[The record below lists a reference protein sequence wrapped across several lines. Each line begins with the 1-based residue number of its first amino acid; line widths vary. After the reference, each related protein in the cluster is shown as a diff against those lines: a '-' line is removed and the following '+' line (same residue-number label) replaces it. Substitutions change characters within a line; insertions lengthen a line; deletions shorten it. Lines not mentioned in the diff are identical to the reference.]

1 MDDEKKIGILR
12 KVPLFRGLNKDEI
25 IDLFKRAKLKIYSQG
40 ETIFSEGEK
49 GLIMYVILKGRVRI
63 CTIIP
68 GVGEET
74 LAFYG
79 PGEIIGEMAL
89 IEASKRSAS
98 VIAEEETETIG
109 FKRDKLI
116 EFMRDYPA
124 AGLNIMWVL
133 VRTLAERLRATNER
147 LKPIFALAK
156 TF

>member
-1 MDDEKKIGILR
+1 MSNEKKIEILR
-12 KVPLFRGLNKDEI
+12 KVPLFRGLNKDELME
-25 IDLFKRAKLKIYSQG
+25 LFKRAKLKIFTKG
-40 ETIFSEGEK
+40 ETIFAEGEK
-49 GLIMYVILKGRVRI
+49 GQIMYVIIKGKVRI

-68 GVGEET
+68 GVGEEA

-89 IEASKRSAS
+89 IEASKRSAT

-109 FKRDKLI
+109 FKREKLI
-116 EFMRDYPA
+116 EFMQEFPA
-124 AGLNIMWVL
+124 AGLNILWVL